1 MYPPNSY
8 NASTTFTLTIAEKS
22 MQVVEIQSVVL
33 FNGTRQ
39 TQTWEVSGVRKNSK
53 GNIVQE
59 AKPAMFAGYSIS
71 RPQPRKNEQYSYPLL
86 DKTAPAFSLESING
100 GLVIS
105 LAALSGKYVVLDF
118 WETWCGYC
126 IMAFPK
132 MKSLYE
138 KYRSKGVEII
148 GVTTE
153 NENQV
158 SKLIAANRLPYLHT
172 KGDTAVL
179 KNYQVSGRP
188 HYVLIGPDG
197 KVIMGIDLEH
207 IEKIL
212 KERLDK

>member
-22 MQVVEIQSVVL
+22 LQVVKIQSVVL

-39 TQTWEVSGVRKNSK
+39 IQTWEVSGVRKNSK
-53 GNIVQE
+53 ANIVQQ
-59 AKPAMFAGYSIS
+59 AKPAMFAGYRIS

-100 GLVIS
+100 GSVIS
-105 LAALSGKYVVLDF
+105 LAALSGKYIVLDF

-148 GVTTE
+148 GITTE

-158 SKLIAANRLPYLHT
+158 SKLIAANGLPYLHA

-197 KVIMGIDLEH
+197 KVITGIDLER